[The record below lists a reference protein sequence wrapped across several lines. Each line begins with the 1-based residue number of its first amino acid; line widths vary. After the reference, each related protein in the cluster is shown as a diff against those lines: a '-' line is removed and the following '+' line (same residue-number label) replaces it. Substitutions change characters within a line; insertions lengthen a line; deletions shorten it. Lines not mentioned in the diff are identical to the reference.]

1 MVAIISRRRYGGWTT
16 GILQNDGAAAG
27 TGAPWMFWRLFA
39 AANRSSWRIWPSSG
53 TPLEVLVATHHG
65 DAANE
70 KPESEKDRTPRRR
83 VDEI

>member
-1 MVAIISRRRYGGWTT
+1 M
-16 GILQNDGAAAG
+16 GILQDDGAAA
-27 TGAPWMFWRLFA
+27 
-39 AANRSSWRIWPSSG
+39 SWRIWPSSG
-53 TPLEVLVATHHG
+53 TPPEVLVATLHG